1 MKRFRLIAGAALLL
15 GASVTAYAAG
25 MFANLP
31 IVGGAAYCALYA
43 GDGVTCAANV
53 PAGPTALSGNEKIPA
68 DTGLAGGVSPQTV
81 LIPSTSLAGG
91 YGGTT
96 IATTTGTTA
105 AVVAADG
112 VSTYIYAGAG
122 TATYTSFKL
131 PPNPIQ
137 NQQFCLINAGSGI
150 LTTTAIAVGTTGQSI
165 VQGAAVTSIPVQVAS
180 GAQATVTSA
189 RACWKYNLSNT
200 SWYRVE

>member
-1 MKRFRLIAGAALLL
+1 MKLTRWIAGAVALL
-15 GASVTAYAAG
+15 GVSSVAVAAG

-43 GDGVTCAANV
+43 GDGTTCVGNV
-53 PAGPTALSGNEKIPA
+53 PAGPTALTGGERIPA
-68 DTGLAGGVSPQTV
+68 DTGLSGGVSPQTV

-150 LTTTAIAVGTTGQSI
+150 LTTTAIAVGTSGQSI

-180 GAQATVTSA
+180 GAQATVTNP

>member
-1 MKRFRLIAGAALLL
+1 MKLSRLIAGAVALL
-15 GASVTAYAAG
+15 GVSTMAYAAG

-43 GDGVTCAANV
+43 GDGTTCTGYV
-53 PAGPTALSGNEKIPA
+53 PAGPTALRGNEKIPA
-68 DTGLAGGVSPQTV
+68 DTGYTGGSSPQTV
-81 LIPSTSLAGG
+81 LIPATSLANG

-105 AVVAADG
+105 AVVTADG
-112 VSTYIYAGAG
+112 ISNYIYAGAG

-137 NQQFCLINAGSGI
+137 NQKFCLVNAGSGI
-150 LTTTAIAVGTTGQSI
+150 LTTTALAVGTSGQSI

-180 GAQATVTSA
+180 GAQATVTNSKV
-189 RACWKYNLSNT
+189 CWIYNVSDT
-200 SWYRVE
+200 SWYRVN